1 MKLRDRREIL
11 GFVIPAAILLVVTA
25 GIRTV
30 WARPRDAKRAGE
42 GLTIDPLRGEVSFP
56 AVVQPKAMDRPL
68 GVKGH
73 HAVVFREGRAATWA
87 LFRSEV
93 SDLEVRRALEKLGA
107 RAGENLTEETWT
119 RRNDMTSRDADLVVD
134 GTAIEAFVAI
144 GNKRLP
150 LASLIREGQS
160 PSATLDLR
168 YGGNERFRETFR
180 SGCIICLYSC
190 PGGAIG
196 NRAYTIRDYV
206 RDGVIFHAREN
217 QLPRAGSRVQI
228 ILKPKLEVE

>member
-11 GFVIPAAILLVVTA
+11 GFIVPAVIVLVITA
-25 GIRTV
+25 GIRMG
-30 WARPRDAKRAGE
+30 WARSNDTKRGSD
-42 GLTIDPLRGEVSFP
+42 LLKVDMQRGEVLFP
-56 AVVQPKAMDRPL
+56 AVVQPGAMDRPL

-73 HAVVFREGRAATWA
+73 HAVVFKEGRAATWA

-93 SDLEVRRALEKLGA
+93 SDLDVRRALEKLGA
-107 RAGENLTEETWT
+107 KAGENLTVESWT
-119 RRNDMTSRDADLVVD
+119 ARKDMTRRDADLVVD
-134 GTAIEAFVAI
+134 GTPIEAFVAW
-144 GNKRLP
+144 GGKRVP
-150 LASLIREGQS
+150 LESLITEAQS

-206 RDGVIFHAREN
+206 RDGVIFHAQQN
-217 QLPRAGSRVQI
+217 QLPRAGTRVQM

>member
-11 GFVIPAAILLVVTA
+11 GFVIPAAILLVITA
-25 GIRTV
+25 GIRIV
-30 WARPRDAKRAGE
+30 WARPEEARRPAD
-42 GLTIDPLRGEVSFP
+42 GLIIDPVRGEVSFP

-87 LFRSEV
+87 LFKSDV
-93 SDLEVRRALEKLGA
+93 SDLDVRRALEKLGA
-107 RAGENLTEETWT
+107 KAGENLTAETWT
-119 RRNDMTSRDADLVVD
+119 SRKDMTRGDADLVVD
-134 GTAIEAFVAI
+134 GTSIEAFVAW
-144 GNKRLP
+144 GNKRVP
-150 LASLIREGQS
+150 LQSVIAEGRS

-196 NRAYTIRDYV
+196 NRTYTIRDYV
-206 RDGVIFHAREN
+206 RDGVIFHARPN
-217 QLPRAGSRVQI
+217 QLPRAGSRVRI
-228 ILKPKLEVE
+228 ILKPKLEVK